1 MTHEEGD
8 ADLRPPIL
16 VISPHFDDAVLSC
29 GRFLSVQPG
38 SVVLTVMGGSPASWD
53 LVRPWDHEDCGLPLG
68 TDVVA
73 LRKEEDREALSLL
86 GCRVRWGD
94 VLDIQYCDDAE
105 LVERS
110 GRVLD
115 TLEDALADC
124 EPATCLLP
132 LGTKHPDH
140 KEVRRLALSAAQR
153 QNGSC
158 RWFVYEELPYRPRH
172 PSDYE
177 DALDEIR
184 SSGWTLTPASPVL
197 DRDSARKN
205 SAVQRY
211 RSQLAALTEEGR
223 DLEADLEQEGYW
235 EIGRTKA
242 G

>member
-1 MTHEEGD
+1 MTREDDDVG
-8 ADLRPPIL
+8 LQPPIL

-29 GRFLSVQPG
+29 GKFLSVHPG
-38 SVVLTVMGGSPASWD
+38 SVVLTVMGGSPGSWD
-53 LVRPWDHEDCGLPLG
+53 LARPWDQESCRLPLG

-73 LRKEEDREALSLL
+73 LRKEEDREALTLL
-86 GCRVRWGD
+86 GCHFRWGD
-94 VLDIQYCDDAE
+94 VQDIQYCNDSG

-110 GRVLD
+110 GQVLD
-115 TLEDALADC
+115 VLEEGLADC

-140 KEVRRLALSAAQR
+140 KEVRRLALLAAQR
-153 QNGSC
+153 SPGSC

-177 DALDEIR
+177 EALREIR
-184 SSGWTLTPASPVL
+184 TAGWTLTSASPVL
-197 DRDSARKN
+197 DSDAARKI
-205 SAVQRY
+205 SAVHCY

-223 DLEADLEQEGYW
+223 GLEADLEQEGYW